1 MAAAS
6 TPPSA
11 RCLVSLEPVCVAAVP
26 AAVLSPHRCS
36 RGGFPVFPMRLR
48 ACQGHVFL
56 EGIHTASFSKT
67 AMGWQPG
74 HLGSHRSAIWESG
87 RSPRTPQQ
95 TLLRVGRVGGS
106 GKVSA
111 SARPAESVVQTRLG
125 VVTGEDT
132 PTGVSRQAVG
142 RRTVAWCGS

>member
-1 MAAAS
+1 MF
-6 TPPSA
+6 TPY
-11 RCLVSLEPVCVAAVP
+11 
-26 AAVLSPHRCS
+26 
-36 RGGFPVFPMRLR
+36 
-48 ACQGHVFL
+48 
-56 EGIHTASFSKT
+56 
-67 AMGWQPG
+67 
-74 HLGSHRSAIWESG
+74 
-87 RSPRTPQQ
+87 PQQ

-111 SARPAESVVQTRLG
+111 SARPAESVVQTCLG